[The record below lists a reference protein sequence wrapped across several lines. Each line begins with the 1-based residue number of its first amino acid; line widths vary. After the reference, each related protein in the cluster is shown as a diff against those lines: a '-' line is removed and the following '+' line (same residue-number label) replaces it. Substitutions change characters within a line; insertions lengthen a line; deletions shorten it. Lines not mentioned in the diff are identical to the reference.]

1 MRPDLPAWVQAT
13 IARAIAL
20 DPEARFHDMME
31 LALEMEAG
39 PASAP
44 SSAPR
49 PFTFYERSPVL
60 VWQGVAALLAIALIL
75 SFVLRH

>member
-1 MRPDLPAWVQAT
+1 VQAT

-20 DPEARFHDMME
+20 NPEERFHDMME

-39 PASAP
+39 PSASP

-49 PFTFYERSPVL
+49 PLTFYERSPVQF
-60 VWQGVAALLAIALIL
+60 WQGVSALLAGALIL